1 MRQITLDTETT
12 GLEHE
17 NGHRIIEIG
26 CVEVV
31 ERRLTQRH
39 LHFYLNPEREIDAAA
54 SQVHGLTLDDLRD
67 KPRFADVAEEFLA
80 FCQGAEIIIHNAAF
94 DIGFLDA
101 ELGRL
106 GRGTFRDCCCSVVD
120 TLSLAKE
127 QFPGKRNNL
136 DALCERL
143 MVPNAHR
150 KVHGALL
157 DAELLAEV
165 YLGLTRGQ
173 GTFEIALQS
182 GAALRHEMPGD
193 EDWPPSDLIVLP
205 ASDEELQAHAAL
217 LEVLAK
223 HSGKAALWSR
233 FAALAPGQEE
243 AAAQSVSPLLDPAVS
258 PAGARSLNTARAPSL
273 AV

>member
-31 ERRLTQRH
+31 DRRLTQRN
-39 LHFYLNPEREIDAAA
+39 LHFYLNPERAIDARATE
-54 SQVHGLTLDDLRD
+54 VHGMTLDDLRD
-67 KPRFADVAEEFLA
+67 KPRFAEVADTFLD
-80 FCQGAEIIIHNAAF
+80 FCRGAEIIIHNAGF

-101 ELGRL
+101 ELARL
-106 GRGTFRDCCCSVVD
+106 GKGPFRDCCAGIVD
-120 TLSLAKE
+120 SLALAKE
-127 QFPGKRNNL
+127 VFPGKRNNL
-136 DALCERL
+136 DVLCERL

-173 GTFEIALQS
+173 GTIEIAV
-182 GAALRHEMPGD
+182 GANVASTDGTVDGE
-193 EDWPPSDLIVLP
+193 WPPGGLIVLP
-205 ASDEELQAHAAL
+205 PSADEIAAHRSALAAL
-217 LEVLAK
+217 AK
-223 HSGKAALWSR
+223 QSGKAMLWQR
-233 FAALAPGQEE
+233 VEAPAEQE
-243 AAAQSVSPLLDPAVS
+243 AAAA
-258 PAGARSLNTARAPSL
+258 
-273 AV
+273 

>member
-26 CVEVV
+26 CVEVIG
-31 ERRLTQRH
+31 RRLTQRN

-54 SQVHGLTLDDLRD
+54 SQVHGMTLDDLRD
-67 KPRFADVAEEFLA
+67 KPRFAEIADEFLA
-80 FCQGAEIIIHNAAF
+80 FCEGAEIIIHNAAF
-94 DIGFLDA
+94 DVGFLDA
-101 ELGRL
+101 ELSRL
-106 GRGTFRDCCCSVVD
+106 GKESFRRCCAGVVD
-120 TLSLAKE
+120 TLALAKE

-182 GAALRHEMPGD
+182 GASDRHVMPGD
-193 EDWPPSDLIVLP
+193 EVWPPTGLLVLR
-205 ASDEELQAHAAL
+205 AGARELAAHDEL
-217 LEVLAK
+217 LDALAK
-223 HSGKAALWSR
+223 QSGKAQLWRRSV
-233 FAALAPGQEE
+233 PE
-243 AAAQSVSPLLDPAVS
+243 AQAY
-258 PAGARSLNTARAPSL
+258 AGALTAG
-273 AV
+273 

>member
-31 ERRLTQRH
+31 SRRLTQRN

-54 SQVHGLTLDDLRD
+54 TQVHGMTLDDLRD
-67 KPRFADVAEEFLA
+67 KPRFADIADQFLA
-80 FCQGAEIIIHNAAF
+80 FCDGAEIIIHNAAF

-101 ELGRL
+101 ELTRL
-106 GRGTFRDCCCSVVD
+106 GKGPFRDCCSGVID

-173 GTFEIALQS
+173 GSFEIALQAAAGGGEAAE
-182 GAALRHEMPGD
+182 GAGQ
-193 EDWPPSDLIVLP
+193 WPPAGLVLLRATP
-205 ASDEELQAHAAL
+205 AEIAAHEAL
-217 LEVLAK
+217 LDALAAQ
-223 HSGKAALWSR
+223 SGKAALWR
-233 FAALAPGQEE
+233 RVEAPAEAP
-243 AAAQSVSPLLDPAVS
+243 AAAQQ
-258 PAGARSLNTARAPSL
+258 RL
-273 AV
+273 AQPG

>member
-17 NGHRIIEIG
+17 SGHRIIEIA

-31 ERRLTQRH
+31 GRRLTQRN

-54 SQVHGLTLDDLRD
+54 THVHGMTLEDLRD
-67 KPRFADVAEEFLA
+67 KPRFADIVDQFLA
-80 FCQGAEIIIHNAAF
+80 FCDGAEVIIHNAGF
-94 DIGFLDA
+94 DIGFIDA
-101 ELGRL
+101 ELARL
-106 GRGTFRDCCCSVVD
+106 GRGPFRSCCGGIVD
-120 TLSLAKE
+120 SLALAKE
-127 QFPGKRNNL
+127 QYPGKRNNL

-173 GTFEIALQS
+173 GSFEIALQS
-182 GAALRHEMPGD
+182 APSPGEQADGAGQ
-193 EDWPPSDLIVLP
+193 WPPAGLLVLR
-205 ASDEELQAHAAL
+205 ATEAEVVAHATL
-217 LEVLAK
+217 LDTLAEQ
-223 HSGKAALWSR
+223 SGKAPLWRRAEAVSE
-233 FAALAPGQEE
+233 ALAE
-243 AAAQSVSPLLDPAVS
+243 A
-258 PAGARSLNTARAPSL
+258 
-273 AV
+273 

>member
-31 ERRLTQRH
+31 ARRLTHRN
-39 LHFYLNPEREIDAAA
+39 LHFYLNPERAIDAAA
-54 SQVHGLTLDDLRD
+54 TQVHGMTLDDLRD
-67 KPRFADVAEEFLA
+67 KPRFADIADQFLEF
-80 FCQGAEIIIHNAAF
+80 CEGAEIIIHNAAF
-94 DIGFLDA
+94 DLGFLDA
-101 ELGRL
+101 ELARL
-106 GRGTFRDCCCSVVD
+106 GKGPFRDCCCGVVD
-120 TLSLAKE
+120 TLAMARE

-173 GTFEIALQS
+173 GTFEIELQS
-182 GAALRHEMPGD
+182 GGVDRHEMPGD
-193 EDWPPSDLIVLP
+193 DDWPPADLIVLQ
-205 ASDEELQAHAAL
+205 ASHEERVAHAAL
-217 LEVLAK
+217 LDAIAK
-223 HSGKAALWSR
+223 QSGKAPLWRRALDE
-233 FAALAPGQEE
+233 P
-243 AAAQSVSPLLDPAVS
+243 AAAQVV
-258 PAGARSLNTARAPSL
+258 G
-273 AV
+273 

>member
-31 ERRLTQRH
+31 ERRLTHRN
-39 LHFYLNPEREIDAAA
+39 LHFYLNPERDIDAAA

-67 KPRFADVAEEFLA
+67 KPRFADIADEFLA
-80 FCQGAEIIIHNAAF
+80 FCEGAEIIIHNAAF
-94 DIGFLDA
+94 DVGFLDA
-101 ELGRL
+101 ELARL
-106 GRGTFRDCCCSVVD
+106 GRGAFRDCCCGVVD
-120 TLSLAKE
+120 TLAMAKE
-127 QFPGKRNNL
+127 QYPGKRNNL

-173 GTFEIALQS
+173 GTFEIALQA
-182 GAALRHEMPGD
+182 GAADRHEMPGD
-193 EDWPPSDLIVLP
+193 EDWPPSGLIVLP
-205 ASDEELQAHAAL
+205 ASSEELSAHAVL
-217 LEVLAK
+217 LDTLAK
-223 HSGKAALWSR
+223 SAGKAPLWR
-233 FAALAPGQEE
+233 RQAEQAALAEE
-243 AAAQSVSPLLDPAVS
+243 RVVA
-258 PAGARSLNTARAPSL
+258 SL
-273 AV
+273 AA

>member
-12 GLEHE
+12 GLDPE

-31 ERRLTQRH
+31 ERRLTQRN

-54 SQVHGLTLDDLRD
+54 TQVHGMTRDDLRD
-67 KPRFADVAEEFLA
+67 KPRFADIAEEFLA
-80 FCQGAEIIIHNAAF
+80 FCEGAEIIIHNAAF
-94 DIGFLDA
+94 DVGFLDA
-101 ELGRL
+101 ELVRL
-106 GRGTFRDCCCSVVD
+106 GKRLFRGCCSGVVD
-120 TLSLAKE
+120 TLAMAKE

-182 GAALRHEMPGD
+182 GGADRHEMPGD
-193 EDWPPSDLIVLP
+193 EHWPPSGLIVLQ
-205 ASDEELQAHAAL
+205 ASAADLTAHIAL
-217 LEVLAK
+217 LDVLAK
-223 HSGKAALWSR
+223 QSGKAPLWR
-233 FAALAPGQEE
+233 
-243 AAAQSVSPLLDPAVS
+243 
-258 PAGARSLNTARAPSL
+258 RSMAPSSEPL
-273 AV
+273 TAPEPAFHQGLQAAG

>member
-1 MRQITLDTETT
+1 MRYITLDTETT
-12 GLEHE
+12 GLEYE

-31 ERRLTQRH
+31 ERRLTQRN

-54 SQVHGLTLDDLRD
+54 TQVHGMTLDDVRD
-67 KPRFADVAEEFLA
+67 KPKFADIVDEFLA
-80 FCQGAEIIIHNAAF
+80 FCQGAEVIIHNAAF
-94 DIGFLDA
+94 DVGFLDA
-101 ELGRL
+101 ELARL
-106 GRGTFRDCCCSVVD
+106 GRGSFRDCCLSVVD
-120 TLSLAKE
+120 TLAMAKE

-143 MVPNAHR
+143 MVPNAQR

-182 GAALRHEMPGD
+182 GAGDRHEIDED
-193 EDWPPSDLIVLP
+193 EDWPPVGLIIV
-205 ASDEELQAHAAL
+205 AAQDEEVAAHAAL
-217 LEVLAK
+217 LDRLAK
-223 HSGKAALWSR
+223 HSGKALLWR
-233 FAALAPGQEE
+233 REPEPVALA
-243 AAAQSVSPLLDPAVS
+243 AAPPVSQSQPVLA
-258 PAGARSLNTARAPSL
+258 ASL
-273 AV
+273 AA